1 MSERDVAL
9 KARSF
14 RRDTIAWWVLFS
26 AIAIAVVIH
35 YGWRDEALFT
45 PLPAADDDPRL
56 AILSYDRIVTEAD
69 GHHVSAAQLRRQLEA
84 LRQAGFNP
92 ITIEQLRAFYVDH
105 QGLPRKPLLLFF
117 EHGYSESFENVDPIL
132 RELKWHAAMGIQTRR
147 MEDRD
152 TAFVYWRQLAA
163 MVESGLWSVV
173 AQGHNSDL
181 PIATGL
187 SNGGEG
193 EFFSHRAWLEQARR
207 HESDAEFSRRL
218 QADLSRSK
226 ALLAQHLENYKVVA
240 FSYPLALAQDRASSD
255 ERRLAERVV
264 GGLFDVALV
273 DGLLGINDR
282 AAHRLRLQRLRVD
295 GGLSAPELVR
305 RLEASLQS
313 PVEAPEPYWIVAAGQ
328 VTQQGRGLDLEGEP
342 LAATWL
348 AGSQWQ
354 SHWQIEAEIESGAGQ
369 FWFTADSDIS
379 TTGWRLG
386 GDGEWLNLQLLEQ
399 GEVVQTLA
407 SVALGGSG
415 PHRLK
420 LIKRGPGLWIEW
432 DGQPISETPMFL
444 PQRWRRALLGWQSW
458 RRHGVSRLRVADFRF
473 GAYPYRVRAI
483 SAHPATAQIQA
494 LIGEA
499 PAIAALRYPARVD
512 FDADP
517 RYQQSRQLLQILAR
531 RYGWDLIPQPT
542 LAGDGDQPPVPDPDR
557 S

>member
-1 MSERDVAL
+1 MSERNVAL
-9 KARSF
+9 EARSF
-14 RRDTIAWWVLFS
+14 RRDTLAWWGLFS
-26 AIAIAVVIH
+26 IIAIAVAIH

-45 PLPAADDDPRL
+45 PLPAVAADDPRL
-56 AILSYDRIVTEAD
+56 TILSYDRIVTEAD
-69 GHHVSAAQLRRQLEA
+69 GRHVSAAQLRQQLQA
-84 LRQAGFNP
+84 LQGAGFQP
-92 ITIEQLRAFYVDH
+92 ITIEQLRAFYVERRD
-105 QGLPRKPLLLFF
+105 LPARPLLLLF
-117 EHGYSESFENVDPIL
+117 EHGYTGSFENVDPIL

-193 EFFSHRAWLEQARR
+193 AFFSHRAWLDRR
-207 HESDAEFSRRL
+207 HESDAEFSRRIR
-218 QADLSRSK
+218 ADLSRSK
-226 ALLAQHLENYKVVA
+226 ALLTEHLEGYKVVA

-255 ERRLAERVV
+255 ERRLAERVI
-264 GGLFDVALV
+264 GGLFDIALV

-282 AAHRLRLQRLRVD
+282 AAHRLRLQRLRVGSD
-295 GGLSAPELVR
+295 LAAAELLR

-313 PVEAPEPYWIVAAGQ
+313 PAEGGEPYWITAAGRIGQ
-328 VTQQGRGLDLEGEP
+328 PPRGVSLEGEP

-354 SHWQIEAEIESGAGQ
+354 PHWQIEADIEPGAGQ
-369 FWFTADSDIS
+369 FWFSAVSDVS

-386 GDGEWLNLQLLEQ
+386 GDGERLNLQLLEE

-407 SVALGGSG
+407 SMALGGRG
-415 PHRLK
+415 PHHLK
-420 LIKRGPGLWIEW
+420 LIKRGPGLWVEW
-432 DGQPISETPMFL
+432 DGQPISETPIFL

-458 RRHGVSRLRVADFRF
+458 RQRGGSRLSVADFRF
-473 GAYPYRVRAI
+473 DAYPYRVRAV
-483 SAHPATAQIQA
+483 SAHPTTAQIQA
-494 LIGEA
+494 LIDEA
-499 PAIAALRYPARVD
+499 PSIAALRYPARVD

-517 RYQQSRQLLQILAR
+517 QFQQTRQLLQILAR
-531 RYGWDLIPQPT
+531 RYGWDLIPQQAP
-542 LAGDGDQPPVPDPDR
+542 AAPGR